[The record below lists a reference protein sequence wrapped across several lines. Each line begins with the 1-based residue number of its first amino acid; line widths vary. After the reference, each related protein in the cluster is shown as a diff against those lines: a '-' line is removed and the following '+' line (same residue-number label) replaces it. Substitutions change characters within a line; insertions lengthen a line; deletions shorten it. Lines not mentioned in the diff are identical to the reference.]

1 MALGAL
7 ETAALERAVLSPS
20 LAQQIASVLAGGDPA
35 VTANTAI
42 TTVGAGTLT
51 AAAIVGGIIT
61 RSGSTAV
68 YTDTTD
74 TAALIYAAA
83 PTAVN
88 QSWLVTI
95 KNTVA
100 FPQTI
105 AGGTGVT
112 VSGITIVPAL
122 SATTFLFTL
131 SSTTTATMVGLHS
144 APLTAM
150 TPEVNTSISTAGAG
164 TLTAAGITGKL
175 ITRTGPSA
183 DYTDTTATAAQIIA
197 AMPNANVG
205 DSFEFTIKNMV
216 AFTSTLSA
224 ASGVTLA
231 GLSLIPPLSVG
242 RFLCVVTAAA
252 TVTITGISAA
262 PLCNLPYSKFTS
274 SSASN
279 ATATAGDI
287 TGAAFVN
294 LTLTAN
300 GANAYTTRTGAEMFG
315 DIPNC
320 QIGTNYM
327 LRIRNT
333 GDDTVTL
340 TAGSNVTLTGTM
352 TIATTTARLFNV
364 RFTSATAVT
373 IQDLGA
379 N

>member
-20 LAQQIASVLAGGDPA
+20 LAQQIASSLAGGDPA

-61 RSGSTAV
+61 RSGSIAA
-68 YTDTTD
+68 YTDTTA

-88 QSWLVTI
+88 QSWTVTI

-105 AGGTGVT
+105 TGGSGVT
-112 VSGITIVPAL
+112 VSGISIVPAL

-131 SSTTTATMVGLHS
+131 SGTATATMVGLYS
-144 APLTAM
+144 APLTVM
-150 TPEVNTSISTAGAG
+150 TPSVNTTISTVGAG
-164 TLTAAGITGKL
+164 TLTAAGITGGL
-175 ITRTGPSA
+175 ITRSGSTA
-183 DYTDTTATAAQIIA
+183 AYTDTTATAAQIIA

-205 DSFEFTIKNMV
+205 DAFEFSIKNTV
-216 AFTSTLSA
+216 AFAETLAA
-224 ASGVTLA
+224 ASGVTLS
-231 GLSLIPPLSVG
+231 GLSVVPPLSVG
-242 RFLCVVTAAA
+242 RFLCVVTAAS
-252 TVTITGISAA
+252 TVTITGIETS

-287 TGAAFVN
+287 TGASFVN

-364 RFTSATAVT
+364 SFTSATAAT
-373 IQDLGA
+373 IQDLGV